1 MKMKRKL
8 ALAALLA
15 VTPLSTTVLSIDT
28 VEAADQYRWDLN
40 EAPIQPNLYVKLIE
54 QAEFGAYVH
63 TKSPIDLQRAKH
75 LFDSSN
81 GIIEETSTYI
91 YGYDYKYNNL
101 LLVTKDGLILNAY
114 SLKKEGIY
122 PVSYYEP
129 LDVALTEFVKRL
141 TGPTLENFNYIQFQ
155 QLQSTKTAFVSLGYG
170 YGGKLTV
177 PSDAVIQKIKVY
189 GHYEEEDLMPASLT
203 PGQTH
208 VIDNQV
214 RIDGIKVT
222 NNSGYYDMEISYT
235 GSGNFSSDDHTVH
248 SYDLT
253 NRFQP
258 AFIDVQ
264 KGKHWAYDD
273 VLWAVRKGIVQGHLD
288 GRFKPADSLKE
299 GDFTV
304 ILSRYFNLKPASYEG
319 DQKIHRTQP
328 YYDLLKRYD
337 LPLNGYNQDTPKAAT
352 VTRGQ
357 LAQVFAAS
365 QGKASDLKSAVQFM
379 YDNNL
384 SSGVTGKKTFDDYQ
398 VNTKLTRAQI
408 SSFFKNM
415 ETKGF
420 TTLK

>member
-1 MKMKRKL
+1 M
-8 ALAALLA
+8 
-15 VTPLSTTVLSIDT
+15 
-28 VEAADQYRWDLN
+28 
-40 EAPIQPNLYVKLIE
+40 IE

-75 LFDSSN
+75 LFNSNN
-81 GIIEETSTYI
+81 GIIEETNSYI

-101 LLVTKDGLILNAY
+101 LLVTKDGLVLNAY
-114 SLKKEGIY
+114 SLKKAGIS
-122 PVSYYEP
+122 PVSEDEP

-170 YGGKLTV
+170 KLTV

-189 GHYEEEDLMPASLT
+189 EDGYEEDLMPASLT

-208 VIDNQV
+208 EISDEV
-214 RIDGIKVT
+214 RIDDIKVT
-222 NNSGYYDMEISYT
+222 NDRWYDDMEISYT
-235 GSGNFSSDDHTVH
+235 GSGNFSSDGLPVH
-248 SYDLT
+248 SYELT

-304 ILSRYFNLKPASYEG
+304 ILSRYFNLKSASYEG

-420 TTLK
+420 TSLK